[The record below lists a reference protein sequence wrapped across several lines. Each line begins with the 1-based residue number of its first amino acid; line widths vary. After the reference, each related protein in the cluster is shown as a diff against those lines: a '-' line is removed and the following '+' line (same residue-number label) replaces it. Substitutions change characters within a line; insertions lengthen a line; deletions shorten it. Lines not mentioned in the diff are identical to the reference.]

1 MRQAPVRRRQ
11 AVSVRMPSHR
21 LRIVTAVLVAAL
33 CFVCG
38 CAKREQPSELV
49 PPAATEAAPSRQ
61 ISQLSPPKA
70 GEIQEA
76 VKRVFNEAAVIDSS
90 HNPNFIVGDF
100 NGDDSQDI
108 AIILKPAPGKLSEMN
123 EDAPAWILRDLG
135 MPAQP
140 GLASPRITRNEVL
153 LAVIHGY
160 GPDGWRDPQATQTYL
175 LKNAVGSDVKI
186 HSKREFLTENQS
198 KKLPRLF
205 GDLIGEVL
213 QGRSGYLYFA
223 QATYS
228 WYDPKTFKG
237 EAERRLI
244 HPGAEARTEKFGLF
258 NLRAKKEIATKK

>member
-1 MRQAPVRRRQ
+1 MRQGPVRRRSST
-11 AVSVRMPSHR
+11 AVPSHR
-21 LRIVTAVLVAAL
+21 LIVGMAVLVGAS

-38 CAKREQPSELV
+38 CAKREQPKQQE
-49 PPAATEAAPSRQ
+49 PPAPTEAALSRQ
-61 ISQLSPPKA
+61 LSQFSPPKLSQV
-70 GEIQEA
+70 QEA
-76 VKRVFNEAAVIDSS
+76 VKRVFKEAALIDSS
-90 HNPNFIVGDF
+90 HNPNFIEGYF

-123 EDAPAWILRDLG
+123 EDSPPWILRDLR

-140 GLASPRITRNEVL
+140 GMPSPRITRNEVL

-175 LKNAVGSDVKI
+175 LKNAVGSDVRM
-186 HSKREFLTENQS
+186 HSKSEFLTENQS

-223 QATYS
+223 EATYS
-228 WYDPKTFKG
+228 WYDPKTFEG
-237 EAERRLI
+237 AAERRLI
-244 HPGAEARTEKFGLF
+244 HPGAEARTEEFGLL
-258 NLRAKKEIATKK
+258 NLRAKKEIAAEK